1 MSEPNGPHDPQTD
14 RPVKKPYTTPALT
27 GPFDLKAMIQSAVD
41 MDEDWELRV
50 CCIDQILELA
60 ALQPPMKQPPEVT
73 MQMLIDAGL
82 NVFALQLF
90 VESVAGKNDAHTFRP
105 FTFIYKN
112 IRITM
117 EPWGEV
123 DTRHQ

>member
-27 GPFDLKAMIQSAVD
+27 GPFDLKAVIQNALD
-41 MDEDWELRV
+41 MDADWEERES
-50 CCIDQILELA
+50 QIRFILQLA
-60 ALQPPMKQPPEVT
+60 ASHVEPKPPEVT

-82 NVFALQLF
+82 NAFGLQLF
-90 VESVAGKNDAHTFRP
+90 AESVAGKTDAHTFRP

-117 EPWGEV
+117 EPHGAV